1 MSLQARHFPDV
12 QSKWKELD
20 GFDPADSTWV
30 VPDLRSKLEI
40 QELLVQRHQGIPS
53 DAVIRVKELWL
64 RVFQRLSPETR
75 LVSLDW
81 VYLQAQT
88 WLGEDEF
95 FKQHPILVRSTVD
108 LLDSLA
114 PIYLH
119 ENAQDFLLEFW
130 TQFPDTQDRF
140 ESLWIPTQK
149 LIDRLR
155 QNSLTVDRW
164 IPFELQNLDWTGQV
178 PGLPK
183 GWNFIFDLGASMT
196 SSEAELIERLARVNE
211 VQVFAPDKKWTD
223 KSPFLFKPYSLF
235 PFHKNSSPDSETASQ
250 FQTRKFSGRL
260 GEIKDCVSQVRT
272 WLDQGIPLE
281 KVAVIST
288 TLETDLPILK
298 IYFDQEGI
306 PVQSPAPGKTH
317 SLPIVQQGLARLQ
330 VWGQEPRFT
339 DLATSLSDH
348 VPIRYEKFEA
358 QLKNILENQDL
369 DRSQKVMSTVQT
381 WRWKDAEMDRAEFY
395 KQASM
400 RWPKEGEYFLNRLFE
415 KVLETSPSGARLK
428 LSTWIQWLQQIAAK
442 IEISPP
448 EKLTGPTLTVTSVR
462 TSESPLWTHRY
473 ILNLVEGDSS
483 ADRSLLSVEE
493 INFLDS
499 TFGMNLPHPEQTVER
514 FEVEWLL
521 SQPGMNCILGY
532 PVTDWNGAPTTPHP
546 DWVMKASDIKT
557 VSSPGFTVWDSRQA
571 QYQPKPGRTH
581 IQIPTRQLPHL
592 SVSGIEAFGQC
603 PFVFA
608 AGRRLFLEDVSE
620 ADVILDPRQKGNL
633 IHQVL
638 EKVFTPNEQGSVNWD
653 VTDQQI
659 ESLID
664 QAKASQPELFVWDS
678 VWPSLKKLF
687 LFQVRGA
694 IDLELQ
700 EQKQLP
706 GRRVA
711 GVEVG
716 FEVYFDPETKE
727 WTKDSRTERNVLFKG
742 RIDRIDYF
750 GDKGPDGLLLVLD
763 YKSSGKPKFK
773 IEKWIEENN
782 FQMGFYTWLVNQGLV
797 GELSGSVVAGVY
809 FDLKKLTK
817 GQGFQALEGLGKVTL
832 ENDPEG
838 CSLES
843 VQPVWAEIR
852 QQIEMTVDRIQA
864 GEYLPNP
871 KDEEDCKKCRW
882 RGPCRA
888 PHLGI

>member
-20 GFDPADSTWV
+20 EFNPAVSTWV

-64 RVFQRLSPETR
+64 RIFQRLSPESR
-75 LVSLDW
+75 IVSLDW
-81 VYLQAQT
+81 VYLQAQN
-88 WLGEDEF
+88 WLAEDDF
-95 FKQHPILVRSTVD
+95 FRHHPSLIRSTVD

-119 ENAQDFLLEFW
+119 ESAQDFLQEFW

-140 ESLWIPTQK
+140 EKLWNPTQK
-149 LIDRLR
+149 LVDQLR
-155 QNSLTVDRW
+155 RNSLIVDRW
-164 IPFELQNLDWTGQV
+164 IPFQLQNLDWTGQV
-178 PGLPK
+178 PGLTT

-196 SSEAELIERLARVNE
+196 SPEAELIERLARVND
-211 VQVFAPDKKWTD
+211 VQVFAPDKKWIEMA
-223 KSPFLFKPYSLF
+223 PFLFKPYSLF
-235 PFHKNSSPDSETASQ
+235 PFHKISARQTEAASQ

-260 GEIKDCVSQVRT
+260 GEIKDCVSQVRS

-281 KVAVIST
+281 KIAVIST
-288 TLETDLPILK
+288 TLETDLPVLK

-306 PVQSPAPGKTH
+306 PVQAPAPGKAH

-330 VWGQEPRFT
+330 IWGQEPRFT

-348 VPIRYEKFEA
+348 VPVRYEKFEA
-358 QLKNILENQDL
+358 SLKHILENQDF
-369 DRSQKVMSTVQT
+369 DRSQKVLSTVQT
-381 WRWKDAEMDRAEFY
+381 WRWKDSEVDRSEFY
-395 KQASM
+395 KQAQM
-400 RWPKEGEYFLNRLFE
+400 RWPKEGQYFLNRLFE
-415 KVLETSPSGARLK
+415 KVLETSPGGARLK

-442 IEISPP
+442 IEISAP

-473 ILNLVEGDSS
+473 ILNLVEGESS
-483 ADRSLLSVEE
+483 AERSLLSVEE

-499 TFGMNLPHPEQTVER
+499 TFGMSLPHPEQTVER

-521 SQPGMNCILGY
+521 SQPGVNCILGY

-546 DWVMKASDIKT
+546 EWVMRALDIKK

-571 QYQPKPGRTH
+571 QFQQKSGKTNSL
-581 IQIPTRQLPHL
+581 IPPSQLSHL
-592 SVSGIEAFGQC
+592 SVSGIEAFAKC
-603 PFVFA
+603 PFIFA
-608 AGRRLFLEDVSE
+608 AGRRLFLEDLSE
-620 ADVILDPRQKGNL
+620 ADVVLDPRQKGNL
-633 IHQVL
+633 VHQVL
-638 EKVFTPNEQGSVNWD
+638 EKVFTPDEQGVVNWEISD
-653 VTDQQI
+653 SQI

-664 QAKASQPELFVWDS
+664 QAKISQPELFVWDS
-678 VWPSLKKLF
+678 VWPSLKKIF

-694 IDLELQ
+694 IELEKL

-716 FEVYFDPETKE
+716 FEIYFSPELKE
-727 WTKDSRTERNVLFKG
+727 WSRDKRTEKSVLFKG
-742 RIDRIDYF
+742 RIDRIDR
-750 GDKGPDGLLLVLD
+750 GPEGLLLVLD

-773 IEKWIEENN
+773 IEKWIQENN
-782 FQMGFYTWLVNQGLV
+782 FQMGFYTWLVDQGLV
-797 GELSGSVVAGVY
+797 GELSGMVVAGVY
-809 FDLKKLTK
+809 FDLKKLNK
-817 GQGFQALEGLGKVTL
+817 GQGFQAIEGLGKVTL

-838 CSLES
+838 CSHES
-843 VQPVWAEIR
+843 VKPVWAEIR
-852 QQIEMTVDRIQA
+852 QQIEESVDRIQA

-871 KDEEDCKKCRW
+871 KDQKDCEKCRW